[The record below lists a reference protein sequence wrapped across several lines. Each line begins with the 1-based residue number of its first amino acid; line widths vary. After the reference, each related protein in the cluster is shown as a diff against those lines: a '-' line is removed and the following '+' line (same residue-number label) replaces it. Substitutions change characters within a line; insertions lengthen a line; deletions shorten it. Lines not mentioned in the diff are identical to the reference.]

1 LSAPTPQDII
11 TRLAALSGAPVP
23 DISGQEAFM
32 VAAAEVHL
40 TSEALK
46 AGRTWAQIA
55 EARGHANGAAAKRYH
70 HGLERRVKREL
81 ALRANAGAN

>member
-1 LSAPTPQDII
+1 LSAPTLQDII
-11 TRLAALSGAPVP
+11 SRLAALSGTPVP
-23 DISGQEAFM
+23 DISGQEVFII
-32 VAAAEVHL
+32 AAAEVHL

-46 AGRTWAQIA
+46 AGKTWADIA
-55 EARGHANGAAAKRYH
+55 EARGHANSAAAKRYH